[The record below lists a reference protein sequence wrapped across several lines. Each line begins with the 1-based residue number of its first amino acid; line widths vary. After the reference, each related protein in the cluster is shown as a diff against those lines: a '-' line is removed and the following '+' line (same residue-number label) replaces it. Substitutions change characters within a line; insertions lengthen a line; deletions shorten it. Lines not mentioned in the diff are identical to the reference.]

1 MIKKIALEN
10 FKCFH
15 DRTEIEINPL
25 TILCGTNSSGK
36 SSIFKSLL
44 IVKQTFE
51 SRSPYASLLLSGTL
65 VDNGT
70 FDDVVFMN
78 SSSKEKSFIIEH
90 EFDIHNHK
98 MHSKGIFLK
107 RQDAKAF
114 NELRR
119 IFYATKKEV
128 AKFNIRLTITVEK
141 QKNEINEFS
150 QYITDNYVS
159 AYSINII
166 GYDCDENI
174 IPECNSSIC
183 FENPENVEGHLL
195 SWNNIPGYSRAIN
208 SFEKYICICSLS
220 GLAITSVFAYNM
232 KNGIKSIIPNILSIV
247 RVTFAQY
254 EGINFIAP
262 LRQNPERNYLIKGNV
277 NSVGLSGE
285 NTPVLLAKLKDD
297 FVVND
302 FTYLHD
308 GKEKPLKDFYLDIV
322 QYWLSFFGIGK
333 LSIDG
338 NKNAISIKLDNHN
351 IADVGFGVSQILP
364 IITQG
369 IYMNKEEVF
378 LIEQPEIHLHP
389 KMELD
394 MADYLIELAK
404 SERCVIVETHS
415 DHIINRVVR
424 RVMEK
429 YEMLNKLVK
438 IYFIENRNGESK
450 INPAVEIDKYKGTK
464 NIYEDFFTQYAA
476 ESKDI
481 ISTGLENMLGRRQ

>member
-51 SRSPYASLLLSGTL
+51 SRSPYASLLLSGPL

-333 LSIDG
+333 CD
-338 NKNAISIKLDNHN
+338 
-351 IADVGFGVSQILP
+351 F
-364 IITQG
+364 
-369 IYMNKEEVF
+369 
-378 LIEQPEIHLHP
+378 
-389 KMELD
+389 
-394 MADYLIELAK
+394 
-404 SERCVIVETHS
+404 
-415 DHIINRVVR
+415 
-424 RVMEK
+424 
-429 YEMLNKLVK
+429 
-438 IYFIENRNGESK
+438 
-450 INPAVEIDKYKGTK
+450 YK
-464 NIYEDFFTQYAA
+464 A
-476 ESKDI
+476 
-481 ISTGLENMLGRRQ
+481 

>member
-51 SRSPYASLLLSGTL
+51 SRSPYASLLLSGPL

-220 GLAITSVFAYNM
+220 
-232 KNGIKSIIPNILSIV
+232 
-247 RVTFAQY
+247 
-254 EGINFIAP
+254 
-262 LRQNPERNYLIKGNV
+262 
-277 NSVGLSGE
+277 
-285 NTPVLLAKLKDD
+285 
-297 FVVND
+297 
-302 FTYLHD
+302 
-308 GKEKPLKDFYLDIV
+308 
-322 QYWLSFFGIGK
+322 
-333 LSIDG
+333 
-338 NKNAISIKLDNHN
+338 
-351 IADVGFGVSQILP
+351 
-364 IITQG
+364 
-369 IYMNKEEVF
+369 
-378 LIEQPEIHLHP
+378 
-389 KMELD
+389 
-394 MADYLIELAK
+394 
-404 SERCVIVETHS
+404 
-415 DHIINRVVR
+415 
-424 RVMEK
+424 
-429 YEMLNKLVK
+429 
-438 IYFIENRNGESK
+438 
-450 INPAVEIDKYKGTK
+450 
-464 NIYEDFFTQYAA
+464 
-476 ESKDI
+476 
-481 ISTGLENMLGRRQ
+481 

>member
-51 SRSPYASLLLSGTL
+51 SRSPYASLLLSGPL

-150 QYITDNYVS
+150 QYI
-159 AYSINII
+159 
-166 GYDCDENI
+166 
-174 IPECNSSIC
+174 
-183 FENPENVEGHLL
+183 
-195 SWNNIPGYSRAIN
+195 R
-208 SFEKYICICSLS
+208 
-220 GLAITSVFAYNM
+220 SVY
-232 KNGIKSIIPNILSIV
+232 K
-247 RVTFAQY
+247 
-254 EGINFIAP
+254 E
-262 LRQNPERNYLIKGNV
+262 
-277 NSVGLSGE
+277 
-285 NTPVLLAKLKDD
+285 
-297 FVVND
+297 
-302 FTYLHD
+302 LH
-308 GKEKPLKDFYLDIV
+308 
-322 QYWLSFFGIGK
+322 
-333 LSIDG
+333 
-338 NKNAISIKLDNHN
+338 
-351 IADVGFGVSQILP
+351 AD
-364 IITQG
+364 
-369 IYMNKEEVF
+369 
-378 LIEQPEIHLHP
+378 
-389 KMELD
+389 
-394 MADYLIELAK
+394 
-404 SERCVIVETHS
+404 RET
-415 DHIINRVVR
+415 
-424 RVMEK
+424 
-429 YEMLNKLVK
+429 
-438 IYFIENRNGESK
+438 GC
-450 INPAVEIDKYKGTK
+450 
-464 NIYEDFFTQYAA
+464 
-476 ESKDI
+476 
-481 ISTGLENMLGRRQ
+481 

>member
-1 MIKKIALEN
+1 MIKKVVLEN

-15 DRTEIEINPL
+15 DRTEIEIKPL

-36 SSIFKSLL
+36 SSILKSLL
-44 IVKQTFE
+44 LVKQTVE
-51 SRSPYASLLLSGTL
+51 SKSPDASLLLAGPL

-78 SSSKEKSFIIEH
+78 SSLKENSFTIEH

-98 MHSKGIFLK
+98 MHSKGVFIK

-119 IFYATKKEV
+119 IFYATKRDVE
-128 AKFNIRLTITVEK
+128 KFNIRLIIKVEK
-141 QKNEINEFS
+141 QNDEVNEFS
-150 QYITDNYVS
+150 QYITDNYIS
-159 AYSINII
+159 EYSIYVT
-166 GYDCDENI
+166 GYDREGNSV
-174 IPECNSSIC
+174 PECNSNIR
-183 FENPENVEGHLL
+183 FKNPENKEGHIL
-195 SWNNIPGYSRAIN
+195 SWNNIPGYSKAIN
-208 SFEKYICICSLS
+208 SFENYNCTCSLN
-220 GLAITSVFAYNM
+220 GLVITSVFAYDM

-262 LRQNPERNYLIKGNV
+262 LRQNPERNYFIKGNV

-297 FVVND
+297 YLVND
-302 FTYLHD
+302 FSYLHD
-308 GKEKPLKDFYLDIV
+308 GKEEPAEDRYLDIV
-322 QYWLSFFGIGK
+322 QYWLNFFDIGE
-333 LSIDG
+333 LSIVG
-338 NKNAISIKLDNHN
+338 NRNAISIKLDNHN

-369 IYMNKEEVF
+369 IYMNKEETF

-404 SERCVIVETHS
+404 SERFVIVETHS
-415 DHIINRVVR
+415 DHIINRIVH

-429 YEMLNKLVK
+429 YEILNELIK
-438 IYFIENRNGESK
+438 IYFIENKTGEAK

-464 NIYEDFFTQYAA
+464 NLYEDFFTQYAT